1 MRASTKFVDRVR
13 GLTLRRVRWYGGLG
27 CGARM
32 AARSSKDQWRAFLR
46 NLIRQSNPGRDCKL
60 TQRQAFAKLSEE
72 FGADVSASDRQWVKD
87 TMCDIQQGIYDGKI
101 AAQKVLS
108 KNKRQVLLSSSD
120 DDDDVPIELQRL
132 PSYLPCSAPRASDTG
147 TSSILVYYSERCS
160 CN

>member
-1 MRASTKFVDRVR
+1 
-13 GLTLRRVRWYGGLG
+13 
-27 CGARM
+27 M

-60 TQRQAFAKLSEE
+60 TQRQAFAKLSEK

-87 TMCDIQQGIYDGKI
+87 AMCDIQQGIYDGKI

-120 DDDDVPIELQRL
+120 ERHR
-132 PSYLPCSAPRASDTG
+132 SFYATSAVCRRRTPPHA
-147 TSSILVYYSERCS
+147 LHVHVYVRVHV
-160 CN
+160 